1 MKKRVLHLV
10 EYLYLGGIERL
21 LEQLAI
27 HSNDHTELHFF
38 TYETTELKGI
48 GKEIKDRGF
57 PVTIYKK
64 SAGRDWKLVAS
75 LIDYI
80 KKNKIEAIHTHDFG
94 PIEYAV
100 ILKMRFPFI
109 KLIHTQHTMHHFV
122 VHKHYRW
129 FFQFA
134 SYFYSSIIGVSQ
146 FVVDGIIKDC
156 PLTNKSA
163 LTVIYNGVDIE
174 LFKKTTDVNNY
185 HHQLKLVA
193 VARIS
198 NEKNLLYLFNT
209 VRLLKLAKV
218 PVVLHHAGTGKT
230 EQIINVLKNY
240 IKENQL
246 ENEIIMHGF
255 CNDAKSILDLGDIFV
270 SSSKRE
276 GHPVALIEAMS
287 CEKLCFCSDIPP
299 HRETLEDDKYLYDVE
314 DENALFHL
322 LKNHYEAKNAK
333 AYYPELRDLVVK
345 NYSIDKM
352 VTNYE
357 NVY

>member
-48 GKEIKDRGF
+48 GKEIRDRGF

-64 SAGRDWKLVAS
+64 SAGRDWRLVS
-75 LIDYI
+75 KLIDYI
-80 KKNKIEAIHTHDFG
+80 KEHKIEAVHTHDFG

-100 ILKMRFPFI
+100 ILKLRFPFLR
-109 KLIHTQHTMHHFV
+109 LIHTQHTMHHFV
-122 VHKHYRW
+122 VHNHYRW

-134 SYFYSSIIGVSQ
+134 SYFYTSIIGVSQ

-156 PLTNKSA
+156 PLTNRFA
-163 LTVIYNGVDIE
+163 LTVIYNGVDID
-174 LFKKTTDVNNY
+174 LFKNTDKELDRNNK
-185 HHQLKLVA
+185 LKLVA

-209 VRLLKLAKV
+209 CRLLKEANI
-218 PVVLHHAGTGKT
+218 PFEFHHAGTGKT
-230 EQIINVLKNY
+230 EQIINVLKVY
-240 IKENQL
+240 IKDHNL

-255 CNDAKSILDLGDIFV
+255 CNDAKSILDLGDIFL

-287 CEKLCFCSDIPP
+287 CEKLCLCSDIPP
-299 HRETLEDDKYLYDVE
+299 HRETLEDTRYLYDVE
-314 DENALFHL
+314 DEFALFNK
-322 LKNHYEAKNAK
+322 LKAHYQVNAK
-333 AYYPELRDLVVK
+333 ARKYPELRNLVIK

-352 VTNYE
+352 VINYE

>member
-1 MKKRVLHLV
+1 MKRKVLHLV

-27 HSNDHTELHFF
+27 HSNESTELHFF

-48 GKEIKDRGF
+48 GKEIKEKGF

-64 SAGRDWKLVAS
+64 SAGRDWNLVAE
-75 LIDYI
+75 LIEYI
-80 KKNKIEAIHTHDFG
+80 KKNKIEVIHTHDFG

-100 ILKMRFPFI
+100 LLKIRFPFI
-109 KLIHTQHTMHHFV
+109 KLVHTQHTMHHFV
-122 VHKHYRW
+122 VKKHYRW

-134 SYFYSSIIGVSQ
+134 SYFFSSIIGVSQ
-146 FVVDGIIKDC
+146 FVIDGIIKDC
-156 PLTNKSA
+156 PLTKRSA
-163 LTVIYNGVDIE
+163 LTVIYNGVDVD
-174 LFKKTTDVNNY
+174 LFKNDVKEKKNDNI
-185 HHQLKLVA
+185 LKLVC

-209 VRLLKLAKV
+209 CRLLRDANI
-218 PVVLHHAGTGKT
+218 PFVLHHAGTGKT
-230 EQIINVLKNY
+230 EQIINVLKDY
-240 IKENQL
+240 ILEHKL

-276 GHPVALIEAMS
+276 GHPVALIEAMA

-299 HRETLEDDKYLYDVE
+299 HRETLEDTKYLYNVE
-314 DENALFHL
+314 DEFALFEK
-322 LKNHYEAKNAK
+322 LKEHFLKSSNTEAH
-333 AYYPELRDLVVK
+333 PELRDLVIK

-352 VTNYE
+352 VINYE
-357 NVY
+357 NIY